1 MALYLVHA
9 QSAALIMSKIIIS
22 GSILSADFAALGEQI
37 RCAEA
42 AGIDWIHVDVMDGSF
57 VPNIT
62 MGPFI
67 VETCR
72 RITSLPLDVHLMI
85 DNPERHLEDFA
96 HAGATNLTVHIENTP
111 HIYRTL
117 ETIHS
122 LGCRASIALNPGT
135 PASRIDSIIPL
146 LDMVLVMTVN
156 PGYSGQEYIPGMVE
170 KVSQV
175 RDLLRAHNSNA
186 RLEVDGGISETTLP
200 EVFAAGANTIV
211 SATAIFKYPGG
222 IRAGIQALRRTVD

>member
-1 MALYLVHA
+1 VALYLVHA
-9 QSAALIMSKIIIS
+9 QPAALIMSKIVIS

-37 RCAEA
+37 RCAES

-72 RITSLPLDVHLMI
+72 RITRLPLDVHLMI
-85 DNPERHLEDFA
+85 ENPERHLEDFA
-96 HAGATNLTVHIENTP
+96 RAGATNLTVHIENTP

-117 ETIHS
+117 ESIHN

-135 PASRIDSIIPL
+135 PASRIESIIPL

-156 PGYSGQEYIPGMVE
+156 PGYSGQEYIQGMVE
-170 KVSQV
+170 KVRQV
-175 RDLLRAHNSNA
+175 RELLRSHNSNA

-200 EVFAAGANTIV
+200 EVFEAGADTIV

-222 IRAGIQALRRTVD
+222 ISAGIQALRRTVD